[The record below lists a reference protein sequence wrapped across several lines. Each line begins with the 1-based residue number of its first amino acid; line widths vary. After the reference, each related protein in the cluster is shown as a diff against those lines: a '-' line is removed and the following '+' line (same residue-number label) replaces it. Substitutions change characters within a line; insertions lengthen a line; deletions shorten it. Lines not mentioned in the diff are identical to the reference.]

1 MKTIIAMGKGEKG
14 YVKSYRIIG
23 CNSYHDFCYGNCLI

>member
-1 MKTIIAMGKGEKG
+1 MGKGEKG

-23 CNSYHDFCYGNCLI
+23 CDSYHDFCYGNCLIIRR